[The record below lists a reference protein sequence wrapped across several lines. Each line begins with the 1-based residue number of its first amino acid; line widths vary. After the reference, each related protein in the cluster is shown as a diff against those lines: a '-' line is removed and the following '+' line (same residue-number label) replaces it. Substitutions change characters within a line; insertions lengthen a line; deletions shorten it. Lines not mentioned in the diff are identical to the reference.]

1 MSPLVSLGLI
11 RSIGRMVQIENL
23 KNYYL
28 NVFLKNFNM
37 RELNFMWIQKIFYQG
52 EAWKVGEHN

>member
-52 EAWKVGEHN
+52 EA